1 MTPEVKL
8 YNLASVDPVLQ
19 AILGAPPYTDTNPF
33 RWFDDPIP
41 QRIWGPGKTCLR
53 FQRVSTLS
61 TYNQSGLMNL
71 EWPRYQ
77 FDILAKFKQDAREA
91 ANAFTEFMG
100 TVDLCSSDQFGS
112 PVLSPPQAPCFLLNR
127 RESTDYKLQP
137 YAAVVTMDWRV
148 GNRTDLP

>member
-8 YNLASVDPVLQ
+8 RDLGMASPAVR
-19 AILGAPPYTDTNPF
+19 AILGEPPYTADNPF

-41 QRIWGPGKTCLR
+41 QKIWGPGKTCLR
-53 FQRVSTLS
+53 FFRPSTLFG
-61 TYNQSGLMNL
+61 YNQGGLMNL

-77 FDILAKFKQDAREA
+77 FDILAQFKEDARA
-91 ANAFTEFMG
+91 AADVFTAFMG

-112 PVLSPPQAPCFLLNR
+112 PVITPDQSPCFLLNR

-148 GNRTDLP
+148 ANRTDL